1 MAAKRL
7 LEVESKFLF
16 EPSMVATLKSNGGG
30 PPFKRLEILDKHT
43 FRDTYYDHQDILS
56 RNGIWLRL
64 RKDRGSADLE
74 AKVRISGDF
83 ARSTFDE
90 VTDRKVIADLIRP
103 HLPQFNEE
111 KEHFGLEV
119 LADFATMRQEFRAD
133 DKFVIALDCTD
144 FGHSVGEVELMAVDE
159 GTAHQEIDAFMAQY
173 PWFFKKGKAE
183 GKLAAY
189 FRAHSNTSAS

>member
-16 EPSMVATLKSNGGG
+16 EPSMVATLQSNGGR
-30 PPFKRLEILDKHT
+30 PPFRRLEVLGKHI

-64 RKDRGSADLE
+64 RKDRESAELE
-74 AKVRISGDF
+74 AKVRINGSF

-90 VTDRKVIADLIRP
+90 ITNRKAIADLIRP
-103 HLPQFNEE
+103 HLPQFNEK

-119 LADFATMRQEFRAD
+119 LADFATTRQEFRAN

-144 FGHSVGEVELMAVDE
+144 FGHSVGEVELMAEDE

-173 PWFFKKGKAE
+173 LWFFKKGKAE
-183 GKLAAY
+183 GKLEAY
-189 FRAHSNTSAS
+189 FRARGNSSSG